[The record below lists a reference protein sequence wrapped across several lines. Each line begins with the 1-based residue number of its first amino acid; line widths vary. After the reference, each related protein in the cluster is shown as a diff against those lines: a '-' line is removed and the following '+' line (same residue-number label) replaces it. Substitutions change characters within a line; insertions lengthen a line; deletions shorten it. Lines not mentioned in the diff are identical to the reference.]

1 MPLTSTPSPKQKAR
15 EEKKMTPLLKW
26 MKMNIDEIN
35 ENGSFW
41 HVS

>member
-1 MPLTSTPSPKQKAR
+1 MPVTSTPSPKQKAA

-26 MKMNIDEIN
+26 MKMDTDEIN